1 MLKNLPF
8 SKEAIDL
15 LKKHGKILH
24 YKKGSLL
31 ENCTRSNKDVC
42 ILLSGIIK
50 MCIKHGNKKLLLY
63 HVEGIKPKI
72 INYTN
77 TSNIS
82 SDIVCGTVLKD
93 AIVLNTPNDLFL
105 EWASTY
111 IELRDFMIT
120 SYQYHYI
127 NIINKTQEVNSRTLE
142 EHLLGYIKTKSKLY
156 KNPEIKVPVLEISE
170 DLNFSREAI
179 SRGLKN
185 LEINNKII
193 RKTRSIVLLFLIAL

>member
-1 MLKNLPF
+1 MLENLPL
-8 SKEAIDL
+8 SKEVIDL
-15 LKKHGKILH
+15 FKKYGKILH

-31 ENCTRSNKDVC
+31 PNCTRSNKDVC
-42 ILLSGIIK
+42 ILLSGIVK
-50 MCIKHGNKKLLLY
+50 MCIKHGNKKILLY
-63 HVEGIKPKI
+63 HVDGIKPKI

-82 SDIVCGTVLKD
+82 SDILCGTILKD
-93 AIVLNTPNDLFL
+93 AIVLNIPNDFFL

-111 IELRDFMIT
+111 IEVRDFMIT

-127 NIINKTQEVNSRTLE
+127 NIINKTQEVSNQTLE

-156 KNPEIKVPVLEISE
+156 KNSEIRIPILEISE

-185 LEINNKII
+185 LETNNKII
-193 RKTRSIVLLFLIAL
+193 RKTRSIVLLCLVAL